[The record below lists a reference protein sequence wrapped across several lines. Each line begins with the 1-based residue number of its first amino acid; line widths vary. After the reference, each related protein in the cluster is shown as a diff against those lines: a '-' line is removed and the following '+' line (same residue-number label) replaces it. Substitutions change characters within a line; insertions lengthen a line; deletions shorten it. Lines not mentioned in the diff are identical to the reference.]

1 MLTLIFGIAL
11 IWAIWK
17 ITVLGFKLTW
27 GILKFVFGVVL
38 FPLIVIGIFAA
49 GLVYIALPVAI
60 IAGLI
65 ALVAG
70 KTSVA

>member
-11 IWAIWK
+11 VWAIWK
-17 ITVLGFKLTW
+17 IVVLGFKLTW
-27 GILKFVFGVVL
+27 GILRFVFGVFL

-49 GLVYIALPVAI
+49 GLIYIALPMVV
-60 IAGLI
+60 IAGLV

-70 KTSVA
+70 KSSVA